1 MRKLTVIRIEGIYV
15 LCEDEEK
22 KLFAIEQAELPAD
35 IAAGNLLTIDDM
47 GNVTVSDEKPVG
59 NRRKRR

>member
-22 KLFAIEQAELPAD
+22 KLFAIEQAEPRQIL
-35 IAAGNLLTIDDM
+35 
-47 GNVTVSDEKPVG
+47 
-59 NRRKRR
+59 RRGTF